1 LFKKA
6 RKDNPPPPHAANDD
20 SWSLRENKPSSW
32 SHHEQALAT
41 DLSNFQTAEAWLEE
55 RWRAPIEQQQEM
67 PIIIDIVVMVEER
80 CKTRSQQM
88 QRHARK

>member
-1 LFKKA
+1 MQPMMTPGALERTSRRLLEA
-6 RKDNPPPPHAANDD
+6 
-20 SWSLRENKPSSW
+20 WS

-41 DLSNFQTAEAWLEE
+41 DLSNFQTAEAWPEE
-55 RWRAPIEQQQEM
+55 QWRAPIEQQQEM